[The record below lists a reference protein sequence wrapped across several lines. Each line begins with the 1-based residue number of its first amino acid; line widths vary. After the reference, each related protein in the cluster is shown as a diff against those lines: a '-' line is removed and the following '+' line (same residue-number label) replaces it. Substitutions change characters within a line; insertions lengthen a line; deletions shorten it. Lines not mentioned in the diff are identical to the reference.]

1 MAQRTGRKVSSGV
14 ANLPERSAPA
24 RSGVGVTGQE
34 KLGDGSP
41 NDCSNGNDGS
51 KGAPSAPKGS
61 HKGPDR
67 TK

>member
-14 ANLPERSAPA
+14 ANLPERSKAMPA
-24 RSGVGVTGQE
+24 TE
-34 KLGDGSP
+34 KMQLGDGSP

-51 KGAPSAPKGS
+51 KGSPSAPKGS